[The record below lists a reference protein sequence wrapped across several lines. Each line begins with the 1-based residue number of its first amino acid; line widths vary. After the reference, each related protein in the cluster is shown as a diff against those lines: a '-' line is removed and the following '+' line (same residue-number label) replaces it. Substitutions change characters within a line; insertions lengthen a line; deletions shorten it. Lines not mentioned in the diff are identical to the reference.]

1 MVNENEDEDV
11 GEELPTEVGQLIDG
25 DVGLGRRAGE
35 EGDGVEGEDREG
47 VEEEKGRVW
56 LGEGKGN
63 REEEEGWEVNGG
75 KPESISLR
83 KGGGN
88 GGVGR
93 RPDLLDE

>member
-25 DVGLGRRAGE
+25 DGGLGRRAGE

-47 VEEEKGRVW
+47 VEEEEKGRVW

-75 KPESISLR
+75 KPEYKFEKR
-83 KGGGN
+83 GWK
-88 GGVGR
+88 R
-93 RPDLLDE
+93 RSWKET